1 MLVFGTE
8 MHIVTFIFVILEIAM
23 FFYQLIYYLFRP
35 QDKSRLWYTI
45 LLLLLI
51 IYNITGGLFPD
62 PEIAIPIITQ
72 NIIAYGG
79 GFLIASYFPYYFY
92 KGFGLKRLRFHA
104 LYGVPLFLLGPYII
118 FFVVGYSINGNLEAA
133 IKFGTVIPFF
143 YAIIVLVAILR
154 AIRLKYSENRGLL
167 NDVEMIGVY
176 CAVVPWAAM
185 PVLSYFHA
193 NQLTEVIFTNCGF
206 LIITVI
212 FISKSVARARKESE
226 LLMEM
231 DLISCDPKVVEL
243 NCKRF
248 SLTQKETE
256 IVRLICQRLKYK
268 EIADK
273 LFISPRTVDKH
284 AENIFSKTSVNT
296 RTELIRK
303 MSAISA

>member
-62 PEIAIPIITQ
+62 PEITIPIITQ

-79 GFLIASYFPYYFY
+79 GFLVASYFPYYFY

-167 NDVEMIGVY
+167 NDVEMIAVY

-226 LLMEM
+226 FLMEM